1 MVSPSEHLSDAQLAA
16 LATTGSGDETATQH
30 LADCETCREAVTA
43 TQRAVRALSEPVE
56 LIAPPAGLW
65 ERIEETLRDEG
76 VGAAARPA
84 ARGEAPRTPRRSS
97 PGRRPW
103 GVAVA
108 GLLVGALA
116 GGAGVAVASQL
127 RDTPQGEDRV
137 TVAVGTAQLQP
148 VDGGSMHGRAVMERE
163 SDERMELR
171 VDVSELPGDGYLE
184 IWLRDE
190 DATRLVS
197 LGILDSRSTTVQV
210 PPGIDLTRYP
220 VVDVSR
226 EDFDGDPSHG
236 GETLVAGAM
245 EPANG

>member
-1 MVSPSEHLSDAQLAA
+1 MVSPSEHLSDAQLAV
-16 LATTGSGDETATQH
+16 LATGSEDGAGTRH
-30 LADCETCREAVTA
+30 LAGCAACREAVAA
-43 TQRAVRALSEPVE
+43 TRQAVRALAEPVE
-56 LIAPPAGLW
+56 LSPPPPELW
-65 ERIEETLRDEG
+65 GRIEAALRDEG
-76 VGAAARPA
+76 VGATARPGTSGGAARAHRP
-84 ARGEAPRTPRRSS
+84 S

-116 GGAGVAVASQL
+116 GGAGVTVASQL
-127 RDTPQGEDRV
+127 RDSPQGDERAV
-137 TVAVGTAQLQP
+137 VAVGTAQLQP
-148 VDGGSMHGRAVMERE
+148 VAGGTMHGRAVMERE

-190 DATRLVS
+190 DATRLIS
-197 LGILDSRSTTVQV
+197 LGVLDSRSTTVQV
-210 PPGIDLTRYP
+210 PPGIDLARYP

-236 GETLVAGAM
+236 GETLAAGAM
-245 EPANG
+245 ESA